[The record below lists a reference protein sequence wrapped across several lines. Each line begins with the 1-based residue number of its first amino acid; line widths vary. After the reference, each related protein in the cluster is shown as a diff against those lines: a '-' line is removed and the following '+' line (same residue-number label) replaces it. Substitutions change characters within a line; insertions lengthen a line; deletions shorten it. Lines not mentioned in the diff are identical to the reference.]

1 MQYSLLKWSADA
13 ICSIKLQLFII
24 EHFVIMSNSTGCYKI
39 RENTC
44 NHFLRRWIKLRG
56 MQTQNTWM
64 KTKRFFLDLRAH
76 LGSIDLHPASF
87 CPPFWAPWC
96 LWKALSPS
104 VRTLHCFWWS
114 CVCMQ
119 QWSSMAGFGPVH
131 EFYLF
136 MYTDV
141 HELHGRFSCET

>member
-1 MQYSLLKWSADA
+1 MQYSLLEWSADA
-13 ICSIKLQLFII
+13 IGSIKVWLFII
-24 EHFVIMSNSTGCYKI
+24 EPFVIMPNSTGCYKI

-44 NHFLRRWIKLRG
+44 NHFLKRWIKLRG

-64 KTKRFFLDLRAH
+64 KMKRFFLDLRAH
-76 LGSIDLHPASF
+76 LGSTDLHPGSF

-114 CVCMQ
+114 CAACNNGQAWLVMVLCMNFTCLCILMCMN
-119 QWSSMAGFGPVH
+119 W
-131 EFYLF
+131 
-136 MYTDV
+136 
-141 HELHGRFSCET
+141 HGRFSCET